1 MSRFQWIWAQ
11 LTRRLW
17 FRAALFS
24 LAGVATALLAIVTKP
39 LIPPD
44 LGAKI
49 GAEAVDTILNIMAS
63 SMLAVTT
70 FSLGAM
76 VSAFSAAASGVS
88 PRATTLLLE
97 DTKAQNALSAFLGA
111 FLFSIVG
118 VIALSTGL
126 YGEQGR
132 VVLFVVT
139 LVVIA
144 FVVVTLLRWIDYL
157 SRLGRTGETI
167 ARVEEAASKALR
179 ERAEQPHLGGCPQ
192 LDTDGA
198 VTAVSSSE
206 IGYLCHID
214 MRALEALAVEL
225 DTRFHV
231 AVLPGT
237 FVTPASTMMRA
248 ERALS
253 DEQLAAVQSAFVVGD
268 ARTFDFDPRFGLS
281 VMSEIGS
288 RALSQAINDPGTVI
302 DVIGRG
308 VRILSAWAERRRDA
322 EPDYPHVTAPALS
335 TADLFADFFAP
346 LARDGAGLTEAVVR
360 ILKGLAALAACGDAE
375 MEAEARRQGRLALD
389 RAMTALDFPADRD
402 AVMQAAAWLDAS
414 ER

>member
-1 MSRFQWIWAQ
+1 MSRFHWIWAQ

-24 LAGVATALLAIVTKP
+24 LGGVATALLAILLRP

-44 LGAKI
+44 LGARI
-49 GAEAVDTILNIMAS
+49 GAEAVDTILHIMAS

-76 VSAFSAAASGVS
+76 VSAYAAAASGVS

-126 YGEQGR
+126 YGQQGR

-139 LVVIA
+139 LAVIA

-167 ARVEEAASKALR
+167 ARVEEAALQALR
-179 ERAEQPHLGGCPQ
+179 DRAERPHLGGTAPAAAMQ
-192 LDTDGA
+192 LEHPVA
-198 VTAVSSSE
+198 AAE

-214 MRALEALAVEL
+214 MRALEALAATL
-225 DTRFHV
+225 KTRLHV
-231 AVLPGT
+231 TCLPGA
-237 FVTPASTMMRA
+237 FVTPSSVLMRA
-248 ERALS
+248 ERRLS
-253 DEQLAAVQSAFVVGD
+253 DDQLAQ
-268 ARTFDFDPRFGLS
+268 ARTAFAIREARSFDFDPRFGLS

-288 RALSQAINDPGTVI
+288 RALSPAVNDPGTAI

-308 VRILSAWAERRRDA
+308 VRILSAWSARRGQA
-322 EPDYPHVTAPALS
+322 EPEFAHVAAPALS
-335 TADLFADFFAP
+335 TRDLFEDFFAP
-346 LARDGAGLTEAVVR
+346 LARDGATAPQVMVR
-360 ILKGLAALAACGDAE
+360 ILKGLSALAACGDAE
-375 MEAEARRQGRLALD
+375 MAAEARRQARLVRD
-389 RAMTALDFPADRD
+389 RAMAALDFPADRD
-402 AVMQAAAWLDAS
+402 AVAAASCWLDEG